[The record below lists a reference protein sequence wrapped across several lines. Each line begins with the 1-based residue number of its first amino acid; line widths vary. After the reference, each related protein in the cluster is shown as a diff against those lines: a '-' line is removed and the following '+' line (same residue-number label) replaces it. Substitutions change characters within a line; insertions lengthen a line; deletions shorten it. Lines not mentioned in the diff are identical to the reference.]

1 MRTKYFGAF
10 ALFLL
15 AALCSMAWLMTATGG
30 APPTQVTALPSGSP
44 DLVPFLGGVALM
56 GTLNV
61 MYDTAE
67 LSQTIN
73 SLISLQNGLHKMFF
87 SNVKT
92 HKTETVVFDVKTKRR
107 VTARYVHP
115 RSPGKPRQLT
125 GFRTDSF
132 QPAYI
137 KELTAFDP
145 DRAFKRM
152 AGESL
157 MGTMSPQERVDAAI
171 VEELTEHRDVIDRT
185 LERQAV
191 EGLRDAKVIISGED
205 YPTVEVD
212 FGRDEDLSKAE
223 NTLTGG
229 DRWGQTATA
238 DPLKTLRGRSR
249 KLVQLSGSAGRH
261 VVLESA
267 GYDAFRSIPRIDDI
281 FDTKDIK
288 VGDLNFN
295 EAQTEGLIYRGK
307 ADGFFFYTY
316 DAWFEDE
323 NGEDQPALA
332 EGEALMLGAVEGTTH
347 YGAIKDFEAQF
358 EPMPIFTK
366 MKTEWNPSSLQV
378 LSQSSPLVVP
388 VRTNATCAMQVL
400 G

>member
-1 MRTKYFGAF
+1 
-10 ALFLL
+10 
-15 AALCSMAWLMTATGG
+15 
-30 APPTQVTALPSGSP
+30 
-44 DLVPFLGGVALM
+44 
-56 GTLNV
+56 
-61 MYDTAE
+61 
-67 LSQTIN
+67 
-73 SLISLQNGLHKMFF
+73 
-87 SNVKT
+87 
-92 HKTETVVFDVKTKRR
+92 
-107 VTARYVHP
+107 
-115 RSPGKPRQLT
+115 
-125 GFRTDSF
+125 
-132 QPAYI
+132 
-137 KELTAFDP
+137 
-145 DRAFKRM
+145 
-152 AGESL
+152 
-157 MGTMSPQERVDAAI
+157 
-171 VEELTEHRDVIDRT
+171 
-185 LERQAV
+185 
-191 EGLRDAKVIISGED
+191 
-205 YPTVEVD
+205 
-212 FGRDEDLSKAE
+212 
-223 NTLTGG
+223 
-229 DRWGQTATA
+229 
-238 DPLKTLRGRSR
+238 
-249 KLVQLSGSAGRH
+249 
-261 VVLESA
+261 VLESA